1 MRQPGSKRLT
11 GNFEGCNR
19 SSQSAAAHTARP
31 PSSAHRLNLVGIGAP
46 ATHSS
51 IHATKRTVPDYGS
64 GPRFTEGTANFLVN
78 RRVNNQQQM
87 RWSLRGADFLLQVCC
102 ASDMAR
108 SVPVSDRNFS
118 PPMIHVRSGGC
129 SLTPPTSRQS
139 RPVPQPR
146 REAYVTSRRSERPR
160 RQSETLVEATEY
172 HELMKRWFHGIV
184 IGFSE

>member
-129 SLTPPTSRQS
+129 SLTPPRPLGSPVLYRNRGVKPMSHRAAQS
-139 RPVPQPR
+139 VLVDSPKPR
-146 REAYVTSRRSERPR
+146 LSHLNIMS
-160 RQSETLVEATEY
+160 
-172 HELMKRWFHGIV
+172 
-184 IGFSE
+184 